1 MRIFFLEKCILEKA
15 LELQIIVKMEN
26 TGFKREL
33 DYFGPKTKQNFTTT
47 ITDENQNPELKN
59 VETEKGNLLF

>member
-1 MRIFFLEKCILEKA
+1 
-15 LELQIIVKMEN
+15 MEN

-33 DYFGPKTKQNFTTT
+33 DDFGTKTKQNFTTT
-47 ITDENQNPELKN
+47 ITDENQNPEFKN